1 MKWNE
6 PIFFDF
12 SYGQGCSSLNR
23 QLEWHAKGNGSKK
36 IGWIEES
43 FRRIEMMQ
51 RHERKHT
58 FFFAFRKDFM
68 VEVHTLLI
76 CSSGPTKNKIFR

>member
-1 MKWNE
+1 
-6 PIFFDF
+6 
-12 SYGQGCSSLNR
+12 
-23 QLEWHAKGNGSKK
+23 
-36 IGWIEES
+36 
-43 FRRIEMMQ
+43 MMQ